1 MVQKINNSIIKDL
14 GLFLILAQ
22 QYSYIENR
30 KIQMTVNDVTVQGE
44 EQLDLSVSPLG
55 RSSSPV
61 LLLFQQEGV
70 KTP

>member
-44 EQLDLSVSPLG
+44 EQLDLSVRPLG
-55 RSSSPV
+55 RSSSPAPAAV
-61 LLLFQQEGV
+61 
-70 KTP
+70 